1 MGKST
6 LFNKL
11 TASNRSLTSDI
22 PNLTRDPILCEMFF
36 QPFIKHNVK
45 LEVMDTAGWDP
56 QDLTQIQKNLKLMK
70 LGK

>member
-11 TASNRSLTSDI
+11 TSSNRSMACDI

-36 QPFIKHNVK
+36 QPFIKYNVK
-45 LEVMDTAGWDP
+45 LDLMDTAGWDP
-56 QDLTQIQKNLKLMK
+56 QDLTEIEQNLKLMK